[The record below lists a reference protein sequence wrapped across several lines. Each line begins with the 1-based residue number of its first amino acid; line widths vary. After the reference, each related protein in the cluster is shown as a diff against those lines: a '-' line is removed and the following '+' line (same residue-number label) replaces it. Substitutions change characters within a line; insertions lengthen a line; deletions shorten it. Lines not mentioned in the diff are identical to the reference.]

1 MFYINDIK
9 EKTELTILRL
19 LVFLIKTILL
29 NSMKL
34 RLQTMV
40 GKYKS
45 LMIRFLMRILIG
57 IFILVYIV
65 KINTAQVLITL
76 ILVIISK

>member
-1 MFYINDIK
+1 
-9 EKTELTILRL
+9 
-19 LVFLIKTILL
+19 
-29 NSMKL
+29 
-34 RLQTMV
+34 MV

-45 LMIRFLMRILIG
+45 MMIRFLMRILIG

>member
-1 MFYINDIK
+1 MLYINDIK

>member
-1 MFYINDIK
+1 MLYINDIK

-34 RLQTMV
+34 RL
-40 GKYKS
+40 
-45 LMIRFLMRILIG
+45 
-57 IFILVYIV
+57 
-65 KINTAQVLITL
+65 
-76 ILVIISK
+76 

>member
-76 ILVIISK
+76 ILVITSK